1 MGVLLTC
8 RHEYLDLN
16 AFNVVVI
23 GHTGPH
29 VQSLEIAASR
39 ARTTV
44 ERDQVRKCEQL
55 LSSLRAREVMA
66 VHLNKSHF
74 RAVSAAVATLLV
86 VSLSLAGCSSGSN
99 KSACAG
105 GSGAS
110 KLNAS
115 PGSLGL
121 TPAKGVLSTT
131 LPPSHDNDAGRG
143 RIPDAHPD
151 ADIDANQRPPICPRP

>member
-1 MGVLLTC
+1 
-8 RHEYLDLN
+8 
-16 AFNVVVI
+16 
-23 GHTGPH
+23 
-29 VQSLEIAASR
+29 
-39 ARTTV
+39 
-44 ERDQVRKCEQL
+44 
-55 LSSLRAREVMA
+55 MA
-66 VHLNKSHF
+66 VHLSKNHF
-74 RAVSAAVATLLV
+74 RAVSIAVATLLV

-151 ADIDANQRPPICPRP
+151 AHIDANQRPPSCPRP